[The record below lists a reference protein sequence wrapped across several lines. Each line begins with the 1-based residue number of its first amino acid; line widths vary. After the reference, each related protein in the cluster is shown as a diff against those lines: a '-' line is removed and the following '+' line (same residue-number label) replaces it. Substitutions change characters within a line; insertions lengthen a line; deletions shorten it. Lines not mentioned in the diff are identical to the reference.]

1 MLRRLSFL
9 TAFIVAA
16 VCAHAQYYELAN
28 QLTNLISPA
37 LSGSAS
43 YRGYVDLTG
52 TAGFGDNR
60 ANFVGISTSQGFQYA
75 PCFFMGAGLGIDV
88 AMARGEDAV
97 YDTPGYYG
105 GNTTRTQAMLPV
117 FSDFRFNIGAQKTAS
132 FFIDLKIGAA
142 WFLGG
147 KYLEMTDF
155 TMGHGAQFFL
165 RPTIGLR
172 IPVSSAN
179 QKQAVNIGVTYQLLT
194 SNNNYRRNGASG
206 TLNAFGA
213 TIGFEW

>member
-75 PCFFMGAGLGIDV
+75 PWFFMGAGLGIDV
-88 AMARGEDAV
+88 AMARGEDGV
-97 YDTPGYYG
+97 YDTPG
-105 GNTTRTQAMLPV
+105 
-117 FSDFRFNIGAQKTAS
+117 FNIGAQKTAS